1 MMRYPHGRDPFAEL
15 RQMFEALGDLRS
27 GGEHFPPV
35 DIRVEDEQVVLTAEL
50 PGVRREDLT
59 LDVEGRHLLI
69 RGEKPAPAEREG
81 DVAVH
86 RERQFGPFERTFEL
100 GFEVDRDK
108 IEATCRDG
116 VLTIRLPKAEA
127 AKPKRIEVVAG

>member
-69 RGEKPAPAEREG
+69 RGEKPAPADARVTWRSTASASSG
-81 DVAVH
+81 
-86 RERQFGPFERTFEL
+86 RSSGPSSWASRST
-100 GFEVDRDK
+100 
-108 IEATCRDG
+108 ATRS
-116 VLTIRLPKAEA
+116 RRPA
-127 AKPKRIEVVAG
+127 ATAC